1 MYLHYKTYHY
11 YRRNMWFLFIYS
23 IENRL
28 WMQVIVRNFM
38 AGGSNARFS
47 FTYCSYTTY
56 MYGFRFSYIFKSRA
70 RQKKLK
76 RSFLWAHAVVHH
88 RSTKD
93 KTIYNAYFWD
103 THSNQTHIFGTLA
116 RAVDAQNV
124 MKNGF
129 LAKKKDENEIV
140 SIRTMKKW
148 NYMVY
153 GYRYK

>member
-11 YRRNMWFLFIYS
+11 YRRNMCFLFIYS

-28 WMQVIVRNFM
+28 WMQAIVMNFM
-38 AGGSNARFS
+38 AGGCNAKFS

-56 MYGFRFSYIFKSRA
+56 MALDSFSNRG
-70 RQKKLK
+70 QGKKLK
-76 RSFLWAHAVVHH
+76 WSFLWVHAVVHH

-103 THSNQTHIFGTLA
+103 THSNQTNVCGTLT